1 MIESAAVTPDA
12 RRPVTGQLS
21 EVADEELVARCAAG
35 DREAFDLL
43 ATRHQQRMYAICR
56 RITCSDSDAFDAL
69 QNALLQAWQHIGA
82 FQGTARIGTWL
93 YRIATNAAIDEV
105 RGRRRR
111 PAPAPDPVDPTTAPD
126 PVADR
131 VARRLT
137 VDQAMRRLPPQFR
150 AAVVLREYLGLSY
163 QEIAEARGIPVD
175 TVKSQ
180 ISRGRQALVE
190 LLSIED

>member
-1 MIESAAVTPDA
+1 MTERLFEVT
-12 RRPVTGQLS
+12 
-21 EVADEELVARCAAG
+21 DEDLVARCASG
-35 DREAFDLL
+35 DRTAFDVL
-43 ATRHQQRMYAICR
+43 ATRHRQRMYAICR
-56 RITCSDSDAFDAL
+56 RITCSDSDALDAL
-69 QNALLQAWQHIGA
+69 QNALLQAWQHIGS
-82 FQGTARIGTWL
+82 FQGNAAIGTWL

-105 RGRRRR
+105 RSRQRR
-111 PAPAPDPVDPTTAPD
+111 PIPAEEPVDPTAVQD

-163 QEIAEARGIPVD
+163 QEIAEARGIPID

-190 LLSIED
+190 LLRIESAA